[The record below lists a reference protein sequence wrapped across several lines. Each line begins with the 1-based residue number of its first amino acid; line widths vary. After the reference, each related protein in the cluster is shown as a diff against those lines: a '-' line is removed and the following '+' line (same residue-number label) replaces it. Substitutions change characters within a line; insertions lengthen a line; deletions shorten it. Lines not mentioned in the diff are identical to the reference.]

1 MSKPPIS
8 VTLTYDPAD
17 MARRGR
23 IGAHRLHAT
32 HDSRETTAP
41 ARSAFL
47 ARFEDEVDPDHT
59 LPDAE
64 RQRRAEH
71 ARKAYFARLALRSAR
86 TRSRKKLA
94 VSAGTETAGWGVG
107 DADAQSPA

>member
-1 MSKPPIS
+1 MNKPPIS
-8 VTLTYDPAD
+8 VTLTFDPAD
-17 MARRGR
+17 MALRGR

-32 HDSRETTAP
+32 HDPRETTAQ

-59 LPDAE
+59 LPEAE

-71 ARKAYFARLALRSAR
+71 ARKAYFARLALKSAR
-86 TRSRKKLA
+86 TRASKNKKLA
-94 VSAGTETAGWGVG
+94 ASAG
-107 DADAQSPA
+107 